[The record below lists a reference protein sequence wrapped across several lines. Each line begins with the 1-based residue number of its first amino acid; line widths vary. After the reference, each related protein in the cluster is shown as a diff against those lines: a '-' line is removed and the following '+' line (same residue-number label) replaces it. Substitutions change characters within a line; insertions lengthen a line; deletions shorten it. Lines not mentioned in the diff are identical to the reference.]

1 MRNQFV
7 MIVVMMVWMGITS
20 ILCFVCWQAGGA
32 YGPLFHARPST
43 DVTATLTPVSLSDD
57 LTNTPLRAYTFSVT
71 VVPKPEGLPASGYLL
86 LVAIPKHDVF
96 PAGSVPGGMLAFKGL
111 VESGPESWKPV
122 AISSQM
128 LGAQRPFMIFLDCQ
142 TGRPDLVEFRNPR
155 ICREK

>member
-1 MRNQFV
+1 MRNQFL
-7 MIVVMMVWMGITS
+7 MIVVMILWLGITS

-43 DVTATLTPVSLSDD
+43 DVPATLTPVFLSDD

-86 LVAIPKHDVF
+86 LAAIPKHDAL
-96 PAGSVPGGMLAFKGL
+96 PTGSLPGGMLAFKGL

-155 ICREK
+155 LCREK